1 MTASLGAMG
10 LRGSPIFE
18 TVETPAKQKRMMRI
32 TCCQL
37 MGPFLSR
44 YIAYYQTSFAEAR
57 SCNP

>member
-1 MTASLGAMG
+1 MG